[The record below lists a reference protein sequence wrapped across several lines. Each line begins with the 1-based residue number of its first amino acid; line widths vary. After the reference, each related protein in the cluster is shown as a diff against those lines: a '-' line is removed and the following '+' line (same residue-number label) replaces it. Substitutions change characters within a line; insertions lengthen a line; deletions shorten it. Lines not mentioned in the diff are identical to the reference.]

1 MKANRCRLFLWGAI
15 LIGAALAFGKPALA
29 ASEEQSEIDW
39 NRAQQLNRKSKGG
52 QTLAPEENVY
62 LEKAKEARRK
72 GLIGQRAGA
81 AGPTTAA
88 GTGQEAIDWDYADR
102 LREKYR
108 GGQTLTPEENAYLQ
122 KARQVRAKVAA
133 RDKTAPATQATSTGL
148 TPLDQMTAQQRYK
161 GEDGG
166 LYGGGQNVPPT
177 AHQQAAQREVAR
189 IVPLDS
195 QGRADAKGKIVL
207 LSIGMSNTTQEFSRF
222 KQRADAD
229 PVKSPQVILVDGA
242 QGGMDA
248 ARWST
253 SSSVTWTTV
262 DQRLAAAGVTPKQV
276 EAVWMKH
283 ARINPAAYG
292 AFPAHAQELKG
303 HVLASLNIA
312 KQRFPN
318 LRVAYLSSRIYA
330 GYATTQL
337 NPEPYA
343 YESAFV
349 VRWLIK
355 DQIGGAPAL
364 NYDPGRGAVKAP
376 LLLWGPYL
384 WADGLVPRKSD
395 GLIWKVEDLAA
406 DGTHPS
412 TTSGRD
418 KVAGLLLKFFKN
430 DPNAQGWFVRTSAT
444 DKEEHLYK

>member
-1 MKANRCRLFLWGAI
+1 M
-15 LIGAALAFGKPALA
+15 ALAFSAPAVA
-29 ASEEQSEIDW
+29 ASEVQSEIDW

-52 QTLAPEENVY
+52 QTLTPEEISY

-88 GTGQEAIDWDYADR
+88 GTGQGAIDWDYADS

-122 KARQVRAKVAA
+122 KAKAVRAKAAA
-133 RDKTAPATQATSTGL
+133 RQKTGPSTQATSTGL
-148 TPLDQMTAQQRYK
+148 VPLDQMTAQQRYK

-177 AHQQAAQREVAR
+177 AHQQAAQRETAR
-189 IVPLDS
+189 IVPLDAK
-195 QGRADAKGKIVL
+195 GRPAPNGKIVL

-222 KQRADAD
+222 KQRADTD

-253 SSSVTWTTV
+253 SGSVTWTTV
-262 DQRLAAAGVTPKQV
+262 DQRLAAAGVTAQQV

-283 ARINPAAYG
+283 ARIQPASYG

-303 HVLASLNIA
+303 HILASLNIA
-312 KQRFPN
+312 RQRFPN
-318 LRVAYLSSRIYA
+318 LRMAYLSSRIYA
-330 GYATTQL
+330 GYATTPL

-343 YESAFV
+343 YESVFV
-349 VRWLIK
+349 VRWLIR

-364 NYDPGRGAVKAP
+364 NYDPARGAVKAP

-384 WADGLVPRKSD
+384 WADGLIPRRSD
-395 GLIWKVEDLAA
+395 GLIWKLEDFAA

-412 TTSGRD
+412 QTSGRD
-418 KVAGLLLKFFKN
+418 KVAGLLLNFFKN
-430 DPNAQGWFVRTSAT
+430 DPNARGWFVKPSAA
-444 DKEEHLYK
+444 DKEKQFYK